1 MVKRWGVEKIAKS
14 VRKKLLWETTTFQQ
28 GEERRLG
35 RTLLRRGRG
44 GKLTGFG
51 SPETRTS
58 KILPQS

>member
-14 VRKKLLWETTTFQQ
+14 VRKKLLWGTTTFQQ
-28 GEERRLG
+28 SEERRVG
-35 RTLLRRGRG
+35 RTLLRRERG

-51 SPETRTS
+51 SPEIWTS